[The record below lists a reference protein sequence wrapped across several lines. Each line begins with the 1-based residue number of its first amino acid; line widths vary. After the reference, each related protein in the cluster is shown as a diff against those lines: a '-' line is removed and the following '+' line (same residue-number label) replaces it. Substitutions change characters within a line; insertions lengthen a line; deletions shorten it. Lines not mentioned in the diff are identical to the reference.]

1 VNHTHDIDEI
11 RTRIDEIVFKE
22 LETGEIGRW

>member
-11 RTRIDEIVFKE
+11 RARIDEIVFKE